1 MRRILVLA
9 VAMFLTSAVQAQKG
23 KIFTAEDFTQN
34 APQCSKG
41 TTSFMVQVGP
51 KLPVYQIRL
60 IEDPVTAETATLHHV
75 GTIEISQAGS
85 VRQSIDVNSIWDDS
99 LCNFFEMTDV
109 NFDGYL
115 DIAVL
120 RDAGAKWMRRD
131 YYVFDPSSG
140 RFVTNALTDDL
151 AQVKSSR
158 IVLNHETEEIRA
170 PFFKGRCTGEDIYRV
185 ENGRLEKIQEQDVT
199 PRGDECRITIKQ
211 SLHGNWE
218 VVRTSRTLDMG
229 DPGF

>member
-1 MRRILVLA
+1 
-9 VAMFLTSAVQAQKG
+9 
-23 KIFTAEDFTQN
+23 
-34 APQCSKG
+34 
-41 TTSFMVQVGP
+41 
-51 KLPVYQIRL
+51 
-60 IEDPVTAETATLHHV
+60 
-75 GTIEISQAGS
+75 
-85 VRQSIDVNSIWDDS
+85 
-99 LCNFFEMTDV
+99 MTDV

-199 PRGDECRITIKQ
+199 PRDDEGPTTFKQ
-211 SLHGNWE
+211 SLQRHWE
-218 VVRTSRTLDMG
+218 GVRTRRELDIGQPGSSR
-229 DPGF
+229 